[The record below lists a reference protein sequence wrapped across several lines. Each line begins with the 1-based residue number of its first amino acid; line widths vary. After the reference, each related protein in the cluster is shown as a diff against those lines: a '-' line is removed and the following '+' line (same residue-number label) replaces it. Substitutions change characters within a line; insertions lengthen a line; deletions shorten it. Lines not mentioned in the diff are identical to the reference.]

1 MRIFSDIPA
10 GRVVAAFWVALAAAF
25 LLFGYEFVRSVSQS
39 LYIGAYGA
47 ARLPLV
53 MAIAPLGT
61 LALIACYG
69 RLLSAAG
76 PRRAMVLTT
85 LLSTAIILGC
95 CLAIREGSR
104 VATGVLYVFREAYI
118 VLLVEQIWSFI
129 NSTLC
134 QGEGRKLNGPI
145 CGVASL
151 GAIVGGLV
159 VRHLAVGL
167 GSANL
172 LVLAACS
179 LVPTGLCV
187 LLAYR
192 RGGEP
197 QPSPA
202 EAHGGQGHLG
212 WGSLMRSPVLRD
224 LALIVI
230 ATQVVSA
237 VLDLQVSRYV
247 ETALPLPDE
256 RTRWFGGFYA
266 VVNVGAAVFQFILAP
281 LLLARLRLRV
291 IHVAIP
297 LVHVTLCAAA
307 LVWPSL
313 TAAAAALMAFK
324 VLDYS
329 LFRAAK
335 ELMYVPLSFDARYR
349 AKELID
355 AFGYRLAKGGA
366 SLGLVVASR
375 LMTVPAVALP
385 GIALVA
391 LAAWIPLAVQLTVG
405 RPGDQAD
412 IDKRRAV

>member
-1 MRIFSDIPA
+1 MRFLADIPLK
-10 GRVVAAFWVALAAAF
+10 RVAAAFWIALAASF
-25 LLFGYEFVRSVSQS
+25 LLFGYEFIRSVSQS

-47 ARLPLV
+47 ARLPVV
-53 MAIAPLGT
+53 MAAAPLGT
-61 LALIACYG
+61 LLVIVLYG
-69 RLLSAAG
+69 RLLSLAG
-76 PRRAMVLTT
+76 PRRAILLTT
-85 LLSTAIILGC
+85 LLSAGLILAC
-95 CLAIREGSR
+95 AQAIRGGSR

-118 VLLVEQIWSFI
+118 VLLVEQVWSFI

-151 GAIVGGLV
+151 GAIAGGLV
-159 VRHLAVGL
+159 VNHLAIGL
-167 GSANL
+167 GSVNL
-172 LVLAACS
+172 LVLAAGS
-179 LVPTGLCV
+179 LVPTGLCAV
-187 LLAYR
+187 LAYR

-197 QPSPA
+197 QPAAA
-202 EAHGGQGHLG
+202 EARGRQGHLG
-212 WGSLMRSPVLRD
+212 LRPLLQSRVLRD
-224 LALIVI
+224 LALIVM
-230 ATQVVSA
+230 ATQVVST

-247 ETALPLPDE
+247 EAALPLRDE

-266 VVNVGAAVFQFILAP
+266 VLNIGAAAFQFILAP

-291 IHVAIP
+291 IHVTIP
-297 LVHVTLCAAA
+297 LVHGTLCVAA

-313 TAAAAALMAFK
+313 TAAAAALMMFK

-335 ELMYVPLSFDARYR
+335 ELVYVPLSFDARYR

-366 SLGLVVASR
+366 SLGLVVANR

-391 LAAWIPLAVQLTVG
+391 LAAWIPLAVQLTAG
-405 RPGDQAD
+405 RPPAGRPASPEGL
-412 IDKRRAV
+412 

>member
-1 MRIFSDIPA
+1 MPFLSDIPFKRA
-10 GRVVAAFWVALAAAF
+10 VAAFWIALAASF
-25 LLFGYEFVRSVSQS
+25 LLFGYEFIRSVSQS

-47 ARLPLV
+47 ARLPVV
-53 MAIAPLGT
+53 MAAAPVGT
-61 LALIACYG
+61 LLLIVFYG
-69 RLLSAAG
+69 RLLSRTG
-76 PRRAMVLTT
+76 PRLAILLTT
-85 LLSTAIILGC
+85 LLSAGIILGC
-95 CLAIREGSR
+95 CQAIREGSR

-118 VLLVEQIWSFI
+118 VLLVEQVWSFI

-151 GAIVGGLV
+151 GAIAGGLAV
-159 VRHLAVGL
+159 KHFAVGF
-167 GSANL
+167 GSVNL
-172 LVLAACS
+172 LVLAAVS
-179 LVPTGLCV
+179 LVPTGVCAA
-187 LLAYR
+187 LAYYY
-192 RGGEP
+192 GGEP
-197 QPSPA
+197 QPA
-202 EAHGGQGHLG
+202 AGEAHGAQGHLG
-212 WGSLMRSPVLRD
+212 LRALLRSTVLRD

-230 ATQVVSA
+230 ATQVVST
-237 VLDLQVSRYV
+237 VLDLQVSRYI
-247 ETALPLPDE
+247 ETALPRPDE

-266 VVNVGAAVFQFILAP
+266 TLNIGAAVFQFILAP

-291 IHVAIP
+291 IHLTIP
-297 LVHVTLCAAA
+297 LVHATLCVAS

-313 TAAAAALMAFK
+313 TAAAAALMMFK

-335 ELMYVPLSFDARYR
+335 ELVYVPLSFDARYR

-366 SLGLVVASR
+366 SLGLVVANR

-391 LAAWIPLAVQLTVG
+391 LVAWIPLAAQLTAS
-405 RPGDQAD
+405 RKGD
-412 IDKRRAV
+412 